1 MDSPYRPVSKI
12 ATAETFTDI
21 PEEGEAAA
29 TVRPVRSLTNSSRG
43 SSGRGSSTGGDL
55 RETAMA
61 GTIEKKDPEEAV
73 VRKKETEEEVE
84 RGNWGNQ
91 IEFVLTCVSY
101 AVGLGNVWRFP
112 YLCYKNGGGAFLVPY
127 IIMLSIAGL
136 PIFFMEMAF
145 GQFASLG
152 PISIWRCCPLMKGL
166 GYGMVTVSTY
176 ICIYFAVLIS
186 YILFYFCAS
195 FTSDLPWIHCNN
207 TWNSENCLIRAHHFA
222 GDNATGHNDAEVA
235 KFTTPT
241 EEYFFRNVLNLSE
254 GIDDLGLPEWRLT
267 LLLLICWTLTCLG
280 LIKGV
285 QSLGKVSYFT
295 AIFPYI
301 LITTLVIRGSMLE
314 GAGDGILFY
323 ITPRWEKLREPQV
336 WADAAIQIF
345 YSLGPCM
352 GTLITMSSYNKFNNN
367 CLKNAITVALINC
380 CTSIYGGFA
389 IFSVVGFMARQAA
402 APIEKVAS
410 AGPGLAFVVY
420 PEGLAMM
427 PVAPL
432 WSVLFFFMM
441 LTIGMGS
448 LLSQLE
454 TVISAVQDEWPVLRA
469 RGTMFRIGVCL
480 TGFLVGLPQVCRGG
494 FYLLNIFDNFTGGV
508 NLLILGFVEI
518 FTINYIYGYEKF
530 AEDIAMMLGK
540 RPNYYWK
547 FCWKGVSLVAVAGI
561 LLFLCIMYAPPK
573 CGDYVYPDW
582 AINLGW
588 VLCLS
593 SIIWLPL
600 LFIKVYCVRTGMWQE
615 IEALSNPEDAWGPA
629 EECNRSGRYICHD
642 DDDVDENEEKEDD
655 ETGRNKFKTPR
666 YAMSL
671 FPMTSGHGQP
681 LDVKFVSPAKSRQNE
696 IHREDSAVSSFAP
709 MSSIHSSTRLVKE

>member
-1 MDSPYRPVSKI
+1 MDSPYRPVSKV

-29 TVRPVRSLTNSSRG
+29 NVRPVRSLTNSSRG
-43 SSGRGSSTGGDL
+43 SSGRGSSSGGDL

-61 GTIEKKDPEEAV
+61 GPSERKDAEAAMEIKKDG
-73 VRKKETEEEVE
+73 EEEVE

-186 YILFYFCAS
+186 YILFYFFAS
-195 FTSDLPWIHCNN
+195 FTSELPWIHCNN
-207 TWNSENCLIRAHHFA
+207 TWNTENCALRAHHYA
-222 GDNATGHNDAEVA
+222 LNGTVEDTTGP
-235 KFTTPT
+235 KLTTPT
-241 EEYFFRNVLNLSE
+241 EEYFFGNVLNLS
-254 GIDDLGLPEWRLT
+254 GSIDDFGLPEWRLT
-267 LLLLICWTLTCLG
+267 LLLLLCWALTCLG

-314 GAGDGILFY
+314 GASDGILFY
-323 ITPRWEKLREPQV
+323 ITPRWEKLREPGV

-380 CTSIYGGFA
+380 STSIYGGFA
-389 IFSVVGFMARQAA
+389 IFSVVGFMARQAS

-420 PEGLAMM
+420 PEGLSMM

-454 TVISAVQDEWPVLRA
+454 TVISAVQDEWPILRTK
-469 RGTMFRIGVCL
+469 GTLFRIGVCL
-480 TGFLVGLPQVCRGG
+480 LGFFTGLPQICRGG

-518 FTINYIYGYEKF
+518 YTINYIYGYDKF
-530 AEDIAMMLGK
+530 AEDISMMLGK
-540 RPNYYWK
+540 RPHAYWK
-547 FCWKGVSLVAVAGI
+547 ICWKFLSLVAVAGI
-561 LLFLCIMYAPPK
+561 LLFLCIMYSPPK

-582 AINLGW
+582 ALNLGW
-588 VLCLS
+588 ALCLS

-600 LFIKVYCVRTGMWQE
+600 LFVKVYCVRTGMWQE
-615 IEALSNPEDAWGPA
+615 IQALSNPEDAWGPA
-629 EECNRSGRYICHD
+629 EESNRSGRYICHD
-642 DDDVDENEEKEDD
+642 DDDVDDNADKEED
-655 ETGRNKFKTPR
+655 EAGRNKFKTPR

-671 FPMTSGHGQP
+671 FPMTTGQGRP
-681 LDVKFVSPAKSRQNE
+681 LDVKFVSPARSKPNDM
-696 IHREDSAVSSFAP
+696 HREDSAVSSFAP

>member
-1 MDSPYRPVSKI
+1 MTPDRQSKQDQERQ
-12 ATAETFTDI
+12 T
-21 PEEGEAAA
+21 
-29 TVRPVRSLTNSSRG
+29 RRQVRSRRLFTVFPVYTHSN
-43 SSGRGSSTGGDL
+43 GDL
-55 RETAMA
+55 ARL
-61 GTIEKKDPEEAV
+61 
-73 VRKKETEEEVE
+73 E
-84 RGNWGNQ
+84 RGNY
-91 IEFVLTCVSY
+91 FFPFS
-101 AVGLGNVWRFP
+101 VGLGNVWRFP
-112 YLCYKNGGGAFLVPY
+112 YLCYKNGGGAFLIPY

-195 FTSDLPWIHCNN
+195 FTSDLPWISCNN
-207 TWNSENCLIRAHHFA
+207 TWNTDDCALRAHHFSSNISNGTTLEDTA
-222 GDNATGHNDAEVA
+222 NV
-235 KFTTPT
+235 KLTTPT
-241 EEYFFRNVLNLSE
+241 EEYFFRNVLNLSN
-254 GIDDLGLPEWRLT
+254 GIDDMGLPEWRLA

-314 GAGDGILFY
+314 GARDGILFY

-389 IFSVVGFMARQAA
+389 IFSVVGFMAKQSL

-427 PVAPL
+427 PFAPL

-454 TVISAVQDEWPVLRA
+454 TVISAVQDEWPILRA
-469 RGTMFRIGVCL
+469 KGTLFRIGVCCL
-480 TGFLVGLPQVCRGG
+480 GFLVGLPQVCRGG

-518 FTINYIYGYEKF
+518 FTINYIYGYDKF
-530 AEDIAMMLGK
+530 AEDISMMLGRK
-540 RPNYYWK
+540 PHLYWK
-547 FCWKGVSLVAVAGI
+547 ICWKGVSLVAVAGI
-561 LLFLCIMYAPPK
+561 LLFLCIMYAPPT

-582 AINLGW
+582 AINMGW

-600 LFIKVYCVRTGMWQE
+600 LFIKVGER
-615 IEALSNPEDAWGPA
+615 I
-629 EECNRSGRYICHD
+629 
-642 DDDVDENEEKEDD
+642 
-655 ETGRNKFKTPR
+655 F
-666 YAMSL
+666 
-671 FPMTSGHGQP
+671 F
-681 LDVKFVSPAKSRQNE
+681 F
-696 IHREDSAVSSFAP
+696 F
-709 MSSIHSSTRLVKE
+709 STDNAIIMA